1 MGKENLIYRPGRAS
15 GERIIET
22 RDAELQ
28 KPLDFSFGF
37 TTFAGDFNSAHI
49 ANTAKAYNTP
59 VVAREYSEFLNG
71 RLIFSEPEVEG
82 TKEDSYSLF
91 STENKLVVSAIK
103 KAEDKDGYIDCPAEE
118 DIEIT
123 SYIAKKYGC
132 RFEIVSLQYVILGDS
147 FLLQISW

>member
-59 VVAREYSEFLNG
+59 VVAREYSEFLM
-71 RLIFSEPEVEG
+71 V
-82 TKEDSYSLF
+82 D
-91 STENKLVVSAIK
+91 
-103 KAEDKDGYIDCPAEE
+103 
-118 DIEIT
+118 
-123 SYIAKKYGC
+123 
-132 RFEIVSLQYVILGDS
+132 
-147 FLLQISW
+147 